1 MNNPEKKSE
10 FLAGYIQGTKIYDMG
25 ADSLGSWAWPDGKT
39 LHNHLENKTGKK
51 IISVDKFGKPDIQTD
66 LNDILP
72 IKSNSADTIIASEV
86 IEHLTNPFLFL
97 SECKRIIKPE
107 VGTIILTTPNALSL
121 AEFQQYW
128 TSAIHGREYGE
139 HLFNWHRINMD
150 NLIKEVGLEII
161 HFEYISFHWKRNY
174 LFRFLSHFIPILRP
188 SLFYILR
195 KKR

>member
-1 MNNPEKKSE
+1 MNNPEKKAE

-51 IISVDKFGKPDIQTD
+51 IISVDAFGNPDIKAN
-66 LNDILP
+66 LNEPLP
-72 IKSNSADTIIASEV
+72 VKSDSADCIIASEV
-86 IEHLTNPFLFL
+86 IEHLQNPFLFL

-121 AEFQQYW
+121 AEYQQYW
-128 TSAIHGREYGE
+128 KANNHYREYGQ
-139 HLFNWHRINMD
+139 HLMNWHRINMD
-150 NLIKEVGLEII
+150 NLIKEAGLEII

-174 LFRFLSHFIPILRP
+174 LFRFLSWMIPILRP

-195 KKR
+195 KK